1 MNDIEN
7 ICIYI
12 YEICIYKEKFNCKD
26 TIAIVYKL

>member
-7 ICIYI
+7 VCTYI
-12 YEICIYKEKFNCKD
+12 YEIYIYKEKFNCKD